1 MLVSNRLK
9 SLSAQAVRA
18 EIDMKIDEYD
28 RLIRR
33 MQTLCNAD
41 PTEQI
46 LKDLRL
52 TVSQSKVLANSIYQL
67 RHYN

>member
-9 SLSAQAVRA
+9 SLAAKAVRA
-18 EIDMKIDEYD
+18 EIDMKIEEYD

-52 TVSQSKVLANSIYQL
+52 TVCQSKILSNRIYQL
-67 RHYN
+67 RHWN

>member
-1 MLVSNRLK
+1 MVISNRLK
-9 SLSAQAVRA
+9 SLSAQAVKS

-33 MQTLCNAD
+33 MQTLCDND
-41 PTEQI
+41 PSEQI

-52 TVSQSKVLANSIYQL
+52 TVAQSKVLSNKIYQL
-67 RHYN
+67 KHYN